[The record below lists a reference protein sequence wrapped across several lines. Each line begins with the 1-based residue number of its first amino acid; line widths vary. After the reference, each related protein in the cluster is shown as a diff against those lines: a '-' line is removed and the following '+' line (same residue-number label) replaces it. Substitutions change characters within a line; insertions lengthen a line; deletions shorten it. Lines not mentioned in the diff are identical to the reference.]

1 MRPLQPRL
9 LQRRLVNER
18 GRESPQQKRTVG
30 QAADLLTQRS
40 KEQGMIA
47 YCKTANR
54 APPSDVASSCVDTVP
69 SWSRSATLK
78 RARTSA
84 QYSALS
90 KVPSLSTSTLL
101 NSDAVIPAR
110 SEERRV
116 GKECR
121 SRWSPYH

>member
-30 QAADLLTQRS
+30 QGADLLTQRA

-54 APPSDVASSCVDTVP
+54 APPSDVASSCVNPIP
-69 SWSRSATLK
+69 SWSRSAALK

-90 KVPSLSTSTLL
+90 RVPSLPTSNLL
-101 NSDAVIPAR
+101 NSDAVIPAAAD
-110 SEERRV
+110 SLGSNV
-116 GKECR
+116 P
-121 SRWSPYH
+121 S